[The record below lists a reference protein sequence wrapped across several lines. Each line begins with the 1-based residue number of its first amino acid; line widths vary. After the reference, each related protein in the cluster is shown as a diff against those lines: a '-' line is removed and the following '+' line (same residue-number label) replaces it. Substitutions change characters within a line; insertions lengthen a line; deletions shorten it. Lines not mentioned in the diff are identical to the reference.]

1 MNVILNLC
9 DLQQEEFPLRNVI
22 HFLDTKPNNIMV
34 GDFTKLIYSNE
45 NFTLNGLY
53 MHIKLEAVGEK
64 KIEHK
69 NKQILRFHSNH
80 LQNIS
85 VIHSLIQIEHKLL
98 EIYYQYK
105 KNLKKQ
111 AKFVLHQQLMNGFVH
126 YYQECENKTGNF
138 VLKISGIW
146 ETNNAYGITYKFI
159 EM

>member
-1 MNVILNLC
+1 M
-9 DLQQEEFPLRNVI
+9 
-22 HFLDTKPNNIMV
+22 
-34 GDFTKLIYSNE
+34 
-45 NFTLNGLY
+45 
-53 MHIKLEAVGEK
+53 GEK